1 MADNDIFS
9 TTINF
14 GDDNN
19 NKKNK
24 NGCGKTGLV
33 ALAAVVFIVVILLFT
48 MIIIF
53 KPQGQV
59 KQNVVIEYNEVT
71 ANIITQEI
79 SNEVIT
85 DNPEEILDR
94 RYGKVDVVFLDMND
108 NIIDI
113 PSKPQLGDM
122 KAVKYDDATREFV
135 DVDPRDP
142 S

>member
-24 NGCGKTGLV
+24 NGGGKTGLV

-94 RYGKVDVVFLDMND
+94 RYGKVDVVFFCCGIEPRGN
-108 NIIDI
+108 
-113 PSKPQLGDM
+113 SAVFAYCLGSVF
-122 KAVKYDDATREFV
+122 VK
-135 DVDPRDP
+135 
-142 S
+142 